1 MSVHRSCRDC
11 GTVYPGPLACPECD
25 GTGVALD
32 NKDPMWL
39 RRELLARNPEA
50 MLIPGFEPALIGYA
64 QLGPRA
70 VAIYCRRRRLNTLL
84 ANGMPP
90 ALSVATM
97 TAADDRSNPNAPLIV
112 DLNESED
119 EQLRLV

>member
-11 GTVYPGPLACPECD
+11 GTVYTGPLACPECD
-25 GTGVALD
+25 GTGIALD

-39 RRELLARNPEA
+39 RRELLQLNSEA

-64 QLGPRA
+64 QLGTRA
-70 VAIYCRRRRLNTLL
+70 VAIYCRRRLLNTLL

-97 TAADDRSNPNAPLIV
+97 AAADDRSNPNAPLIV
-112 DLNESED
+112 DLNESEN